1 MLFLYEGDSYYDLSD
16 WTKFESR
23 VAAVPELKVV
33 KLSRIEVMKICPRR
47 CDRDS
52 HGAVWGDGFEGAL
65 GKGAWLGFDTWAKSR
80 TRRAHA
86 AMVREAILPTL
97 RRHPLHATRPTRPC

>member
-52 HGAVWGDGFEGAL
+52 HGAVWGDGFEGAHTRQSACSKFL
-65 GKGAWLGFDTWAKSR
+65 HPWGGAA
-80 TRRAHA
+80 
-86 AMVREAILPTL
+86 
-97 RRHPLHATRPTRPC
+97 

>member
-1 MLFLYEGDSYYDLSD
+1 VLFLYEGDSYYDLSD

-23 VAAVPELKVV
+23 VATVPELKVV

-52 HGAVWGDGFEGAL
+52 HGAVWGDGFEGAHYDAYL
-65 GKGAWLGFDTWAKSR
+65 QPMLDRIREEIKSR
-80 TRRAHA
+80 SDPAQPAR
-86 AMVREAILPTL
+86 
-97 RRHPLHATRPTRPC
+97 